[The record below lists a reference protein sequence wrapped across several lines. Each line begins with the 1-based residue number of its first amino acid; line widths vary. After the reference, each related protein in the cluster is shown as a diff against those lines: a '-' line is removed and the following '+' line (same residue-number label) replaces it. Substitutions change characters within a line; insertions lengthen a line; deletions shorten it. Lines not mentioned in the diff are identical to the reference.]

1 MQLISQEV
9 EIQATPNQ
17 VLDFISVSSNIEK
30 LLPQEKISEFTFTEN
45 SCSFKVQGGIIISLI
60 QSGREGNKLF
70 LKSGEKA
77 PFSFNLTIHV
87 DSINDNGC
95 KGYIEFNGEVNAF
108 LKMMVEKP
116 LSALF
121 NYMSHKMKEQF

>member
-60 QSGREGNKLF
+60 NL
-70 LKSGEKA
+70 GEKE
-77 PFSFNLTIHV
+77 
-87 DSINDNGC
+87 IN
-95 KGYIEFNGEVNAF
+95 YF
-108 LKMMVEKP
+108 
-116 LSALF
+116 
-121 NYMSHKMKEQF
+121 